1 MKNVYIAETPAVTG
15 TEKMGSA
22 MMQQLVP
29 NVERLDA
36 HCWRLHNHGF
46 SMNSGLIVGKDRAAV
61 IDTGSGP
68 REAAGL
74 HAAIR
79 RITDLPLLVINTHA
93 HGDHVFGNK
102 YFAAHGVQDFHAS
115 AAAVEHLRG
124 HGDAERQLVRFLEPE
139 MALRQ
144 GPYSSIVVPGKI
156 IAETGA
162 TLDLGGTTLEVF
174 GLGLGHTSGDLLVR
188 CGRILFTGDLVEE
201 GGPPNFEDADPF
213 LWADL
218 LGRLEE
224 ACDPDTVV
232 VPGHGNVV
240 DPEFVRLQHREM
252 LAAIREGK
260 EIVASW
266 PAGSF
271 DPTAYQLELLPYGPE
286 QSSIFLQRL
295 SELLP

>member
-1 MKNVYIAETPAVTG
+1 
-15 TEKMGSA
+15 
-22 MMQQLVP
+22 
-29 NVERLDA
+29 
-36 HCWRLHNHGF
+36 
-46 SMNSGLIVGKDRAAV
+46 MNSGLIVGEERAAV

-74 HAAIR
+74 YAAIR
-79 RITDLPLLVINTHA
+79 RITHLPLLVVNTHA

-102 YFAAHGVQDFHAS
+102 YFAAHDVEDFHAT
-115 AAAVEHLRG
+115 AAAAEHLRG

-144 GPYSSIVVPGKI
+144 GPYSGIVVPSGI
-156 IAETGA
+156 VADSGEV
-162 TLDLGGTTLEVF
+162 LELGGVNMELF
-174 GLGLGHTSGDLLVR
+174 GLGSGHTTGDLLVR

-201 GGPPNFEDADPF
+201 GGPPNFEDADPA

-218 LGRLEE
+218 LGRLGEQ
-224 ACDPDTVV
+224 CGRDTVI

-240 DPEFVRLQHREM
+240 DVDFVRRQHREM

-260 EIVASW
+260 QIVASW

-286 QSSIFLQRL
+286 QSTIFLQRL

>member
-1 MKNVYIAETPAVTG
+1 MMKP
-15 TEKMGSA
+15 
-22 MMQQLVP
+22 LVP
-29 NVERLDA
+29 NVEQLDA
-36 HCWRLHNHGF
+36 HCWRMLNKGF
-46 SMNSGLIVGKDRAAV
+46 SMNTGLIVGEDLAAV

-74 HAAIR
+74 YAAIR

-93 HGDHVFGNK
+93 HGDHVFGNN
-102 YFAAHGVQDFHAS
+102 YFAAHGVEDFHAS

-124 HGDAERQLVRFLEPE
+124 HGNEERQLVRFLEPE
-139 MALRQ
+139 MAMRQ
-144 GPYSSIVVPGKI
+144 GPYSSIVVPTKI
-156 IAETGA
+156 IAETGT
-162 TLDLGGTTLEVF
+162 TLELGGRTLEVF
-174 GLGLGHTSGDLLVR
+174 GMGRGHTAGDLLVR

-213 LWADL
+213 LWAEL
-218 LGRLEE
+218 LDRLERQCE
-224 ACDPDTVV
+224 QDTVI

-240 DPEFVRLQHREM
+240 DLDFVRRQHREM
-252 LAAIREGK
+252 LAALREGK

-286 QSSIFLQRL
+286 QSTIFLQRL
-295 SELLP
+295 RELLP

>member
-1 MKNVYIAETPAVTG
+1 
-15 TEKMGSA
+15 
-22 MMQQLVP
+22 
-29 NVERLDA
+29 
-36 HCWRLHNHGF
+36 
-46 SMNSGLIVGKDRAAV
+46 MNSGLVVGEDRAAV

-74 HAAIR
+74 YAAIR
-79 RITDLPLLVINTHA
+79 RITGLPLIVVNTHA

-102 YFAAHGVQDFHAS
+102 YFAAHGVEHFHAS

-124 HGDAERQLVRFLEPE
+124 HGHEERQLVRFLEPE

-144 GPYSSIVVPGKI
+144 GPYSSILIP
-156 IAETGA
+156 AEIVAESGA
-162 TLDLGGTTLEVF
+162 MLDLGGTALEVF
-174 GLGLGHTSGDLLVR
+174 GLGRGHTAGDLLVR
-188 CGRILFTGDLVEE
+188 CGRILFAGDLVEE

-213 LWADL
+213 LWAEL

-224 ACDPDTVV
+224 ECGPDTVI

-240 DPEFVRLQHREM
+240 DVDFVRHQHREM

-295 SELLP
+295 RELRP